1 MKTTWVGVVVCV
13 VTATAGCSHRTSSGG
28 SAQIAV
34 HALSLANVAAV
45 DVSVSGQGIPT
56 PMESPLFLQADGT
69 WQATLGHIP
78 VGTGR
83 TFAAKA
89 YDATNKTHRI
99 YSGSVTNVTI
109 SSASVANVII
119 VLQEDTPNPDFAN
132 HAPLVD
138 GMSVSATSVS
148 YGDKVAVR
156 LTAHDPDQGET
167 AGLVF
172 TSGQSC
178 GAFEMPVITTNDS
191 GQRVWA
197 NLWTA
202 PPADGACRLTFEIV
216 DAHGAMAMAAVT
228 IQVSAGPDTGG
239 ARVSTLVESYPI
251 ITNVTSTP
259 VAPAAFLAAGGSTT
273 LMVLATQPDQEP
285 MTFAWSSD
293 CLGVFDNASTQS
305 PRFTLAAGSTA
316 STCSFTVVVSGPSRE
331 GSDGQWQKLSTTGSL
346 TVNVGATSAAAVG
359 GPVIDLTSQ
368 SAVAVAGGGVVTLYL
383 RARETNGSAVLSAYS
398 WSAPD
403 GVLASPVHAPDFS
416 FSQADWTPPSVMASP
431 VRVTVTVTDSQGATA
446 IFAFVF
452 CTCHG
457 TGPGGVPVTA
467 SCDEEACGSD
477 YTVYLCTALGWSGT
491 GQSCGSSP
499 DSGVCECHGTGPGGV
514 PVTVSCGQSA
524 CGSDYFT
531 YSCSA
536 AGWSSTGQSCA
547 CECNGTGP
555 GGVPVTASCGQ
566 SACGSDYMTYS
577 CSASGWSGTGQSCG
591 SSPDSGVCECHG
603 TGPGGVPV
611 TAACGQSACGSDYMT
626 YSCSATGWSATGTP
640 CP

>member
-1 MKTTWVGVVVCV
+1 
-13 VTATAGCSHRTSSGG
+13 
-28 SAQIAV
+28 V

-56 PMESPLFLQADGT
+56 PLESPLFQQADGT
-69 WQATLGHIP
+69 WQVTLRHIP

-89 YDATNKTHRI
+89 YDTTNKTHRI
-99 YSGSVTNVTI
+99 YSGSVTNVAI
-109 SSASVANVII
+109 SAGSVANVII
-119 VLQEDTPNPDFAN
+119 VLQEDAPSPDFAN
-132 HAPLVD
+132 HAPIID
-138 GMSVSATSVS
+138 GMSVSSTGVF
-148 YGDKVAVR
+148 YGDNVAIR
-156 LTAHDPDQGET
+156 LFAHDPDQGET
-167 AGLVF
+167 EGLRF

-178 GAFEMPVITTNDS
+178 GGFATPVITTNDS

-197 NLWTA
+197 GIWTA
-202 PPADGACRLTFEIV
+202 PAADGDCRLSFGIADV
-216 DAHGAMAMAAVT
+216 HGAMAMAAVT
-228 IQVSAGPDTGG
+228 IKVSAAPDTGG

-259 VAPAAFLAAGGSTT
+259 VAPADFLAAGGSTT
-273 LMVLATQPDQEP
+273 LMVLATSPDQEP
-285 MTFAWSSD
+285 LTFSWSSD
-293 CLGVFDNASTQS
+293 CVGVFDNASTQS
-305 PRFTLAAGSTA
+305 SQFTLAAGSTA

-331 GSDGQWQKLSTTGSL
+331 GSDGRWQKLSTTGSL

-359 GPVIDLTSQ
+359 GPVIDLVEQ
-368 SAVAVAGGGVVTLYL
+368 SAVAVEGGGLVTLL
-383 RARETNGSAVLSAYS
+383 RNGARENNSSAVLSDYS
-398 WSAPD
+398 WNAAD
-403 GVLASPVHAPDFS
+403 GTLASPANAPDFS
-416 FSQADWTPPSVMASP
+416 FSQVDWTPPSVMASP

-477 YTVYLCTALGWSGT
+477 YTVYLCTALGWSGS

-499 DSGVCECHGTGPGGV
+499 DGGVCECHGAGPGGV

-536 AGWSSTGQSCA
+536 RWLVSDL
-547 CECNGTGP
+547 
-555 GGVPVTASCGQ
+555 ASR
-566 SACGSDYMTYS
+566 A
-577 CSASGWSGTGQSCG
+577 A
-591 SSPDSGVCECHG
+591 SPDSGVC
-603 TGPGGVPV
+603 
-611 TAACGQSACGSDYMT
+611 SAM
-626 YSCSATGWSATGTP
+626 ARAP
-640 CP
+640 AVCP

>member
-1 MKTTWVGVVVCV
+1 
-13 VTATAGCSHRTSSGG
+13 
-28 SAQIAV
+28 V

-56 PMESPLFLQADGT
+56 PLESPLFLQADGT
-69 WQATLGHIP
+69 WQTTLGHIT

-89 YDATNKTHRI
+89 YDSTNKTHRI
-99 YSGSVTNVTI
+99 YSGSVTNVAI
-109 SSASVANVII
+109 SAGSVANVII
-119 VLQEDTPNPDFAN
+119 VLQEDAPIPDFAN
-132 HAPLVD
+132 HAPIID
-138 GMSVSATSVS
+138 GMSVSSTGVFC
-148 YGDKVAVR
+148 GDNVAIR
-156 LTAHDPDQGET
+156 LFVHDPDQGET
-167 AGLVF
+167 EGLRF

-178 GAFEMPVITTNDS
+178 GSFATPVITTNDS
-191 GQRVWA
+191 GQRVGA

-202 PPADGACRLTFEIV
+202 PAADGDCRLSFGIADV
-216 DAHGAMAMAAVT
+216 HGAMAMTAVT
-228 IQVSAGPDTGG
+228 IKVSAAPDTGG

-259 VAPAAFLAAGGSTT
+259 VAPASFLAAGGSTT
-273 LMVLATQPDQEP
+273 LMVLATSPDQEP
-285 MTFAWSSD
+285 LTFSWSSD
-293 CLGVFDNASTQS
+293 CVGVFDNASTQS
-305 PRFTLAAGSTA
+305 SRFTLASGSTA
-316 STCSFTVVVSGPSRE
+316 ATCSFTVLVSGPSRE

-346 TVNVGATSAAAVG
+346 TVNVGSTSAVAVG
-359 GPVIDLTSQ
+359 GPVIDLVEQ
-368 SAVAVAGGGVVTLYL
+368 SALAVEGGGLVTLFVT
-383 RARETNGSAVLSAYS
+383 ARENNSSAALSGYS
-398 WSAPD
+398 WSASD
-403 GVLASPVHAPDFS
+403 GTLASPANAPDLS
-416 FSQADWTPPSVMASP
+416 FSQVDWSPPLVMASP

-446 IFAFVF
+446 IFTFAF

-477 YTVYLCTALGWSGT
+477 YTVYLCTAAGWSST
-491 GQSCGSSP
+491 GQSCNSSP
-499 DSGVCECHGTGPGGV
+499 DSGVCECHGAGPGGV

-555 GGVPVTASCGQ
+555 GGVPVTVS
-566 SACGSDYMTYS
+566 
-577 CSASGWSGTGQSCG
+577 
-591 SSPDSGVCECHG
+591 
-603 TGPGGVPV
+603 
-611 TAACGQSACGSDYMT
+611 CGQSACGSDYMT
-626 YSCSATGWSATGTP
+626 YSCSATGWSSAGQSCGSSADSGVCECNGAGPGGVPVTVSCGQSACGSDYMMYSCSATGWSATGTP